1 MTLFREESL
10 HSHRQSWLGSIHV
23 MQPLGL
29 VWLTFGVL
37 ATLVAASTFF
47 FCAEVGRR
55 VTLTGVLL
63 PDKGLVRVTAPAD
76 GTLLALSVQEDQ
88 TVLRGQ
94 PLLTLLEV
102 PSSTGAGARLGD
114 QETIEARARSLAEA
128 ARQTT
133 SLLALKQTAARERL
147 AVLAKELVQWETQA
161 RWLQQRLELA
171 QQAQERLR
179 QLREQQFASEAQE
192 QAQAETVLGLRA
204 DLAAIERQRQAL
216 LRERRELEA
225 EQRQAPLQTAQQV
238 GEFERSRDELREQ
251 SLRAD
256 AAWLGQ
262 QPVLAP
268 LAAQVSHLP
277 VSVGQSVN
285 QGNVLAWLT
294 PQGAQLQALLYAPSR
309 AIGLLRAGQEV
320 RLRVQAFAYQRYGWL
335 RGRIQRVAQAPA
347 RDDELWPVATST
359 DAARE
364 PLYRV
369 TVTLE
374 RQTMSNPAGGTLP
387 LRTGMLL
394 DADVLLERRTLFAW
408 AFESLPIGR

>member
-1 MTLFREESL
+1 
-10 HSHRQSWLGSIHV
+10 
-23 MQPLGL
+23 
-29 VWLTFGVL
+29 
-37 ATLVAASTFF
+37 
-47 FCAEVGRR
+47 
-55 VTLTGVLL
+55 
-63 PDKGLVRVTAPAD
+63 
-76 GTLLALSVQEDQ
+76 
-88 TVLRGQ
+88 
-94 PLLTLLEV
+94 
-102 PSSTGAGARLGD
+102 
-114 QETIEARARSLAEA
+114 
-128 ARQTT
+128 
-133 SLLALKQTAARERL
+133 LKQTAARERL

-161 RWLQQRLELA
+161 RWLQQRLGLA

-216 LRERRELEA
+216 LREQRELEA
-225 EQRQAPLQTAQQV
+225 ELRQAPLQTAQQV

-347 RDDELWPVATST
+347 RDDELWPVATSP

-408 AFESLPIGR
+408 AFESLPMGR